1 MSGKLA
7 SILATL
13 PLIAACGGG
22 GGGGGGADG
31 DAGAP
36 VRGVTGTEIV
46 IGSQNDLSGPAGF
59 LGAEAVNG
67 ARLRFEE
74 ANAAGGIHGR
84 QIRFIVE
91 DAQYQIPRAIQAT
104 NKLVNRDNIFAMLL
118 SMGTPMNN
126 AVMETLFEA
135 GVPNLFPISGARQMV
150 EPFRPMMFTARGIYY
165 DEIRAGIRYFV
176 EERGAQSICVM
187 YQDTDYGQEI
197 LEAAQDQ
204 TEAMG
209 MTVTEVTAHRPT
221 DTEFTAAV
229 LRLRNAGCDTVM
241 MGTINRDTI
250 LIFEAARKMGWTDV
264 SFVGQNASYNKA
276 IAATASRAAEGYYAF
291 VHIAAIYGNDEMSPE
306 VARWYRSFTE
316 RFGSEPGYPA
326 IEGYRNAGILVDA
339 LELAGR
345 DLSADG
351 LMAALESMTG
361 YEDIFGYR
369 LTFGPDDHKGVDE
382 SVLTTVVDGRWVTL
396 EESVRY

>member
-1 MSGKLA
+1 MSGKLVLILFSLSLTA
-7 SILATL
+7 S
-13 PLIAACGGG
+13 CGGG
-22 GGGGGGADG
+22 DSADN
-31 DAGAP
+31 DAGAT
-36 VRGVTGTEIV
+36 VRGVTDTEIV
-46 IGSQNDLSGPAGF
+46 IGSQNDLSGPAGM
-59 LGAEAVNG
+59 LGTDAVNG

-74 ANAAGGIHGR
+74 INAAGGIHGR

-91 DAQYQIPRAIQAT
+91 DAQYQVPRAIQAT

-126 AVMETLFEA
+126 AVMQTLFDA

-150 EPFRPMMFTARGIYY
+150 APFRPMMFTARSIYY

-176 EERGAQSICVM
+176 EERGAENICVM

-197 LEAAQDQ
+197 LEAARDQ

-209 MTVTEVTAHRPT
+209 MTVAEVTAHKPT

-250 LIFEAARKMGWTDV
+250 LIFEAARKMGWTNV

-276 IAATASRAAEGYYAF
+276 IAATESGAAEGYYAF
-291 VHIAAIYGNDEMSPE
+291 VHIATIYGDDEMSPE
-306 VARWYRSFTE
+306 VGRWYESYTE
-316 RFGSEPGYPA
+316 RFGSEPGYLG

-339 LELAGR
+339 LEIAGR
-345 DLSADG
+345 DLSTER
-351 LMAALESMTG
+351 LIAALESMTDDQ
-361 YEDIFGYR
+361 DIFGYR

-396 EESVRY
+396 EESIRY

>member
-1 MSGKLA
+1 MTGKLA
-7 SILATL
+7 TVLFSL
-13 PLIAACGGG
+13 PLMAACGGG
-22 GGGGGGADG
+22 DSADSA
-31 DAGAP
+31 AGAP
-36 VRGVTGTEIV
+36 VRGVTDTEIV
-46 IGSQNDLSGPAGF
+46 IGSQNDLSGPAGL

-126 AVMETLFEA
+126 AVMDTLFEA

-165 DEIRAGIRYFV
+165 DEIRAGVRYFI
-176 EERGAQSICVM
+176 EERGAESICVM

-209 MTVTEVTAHRPT
+209 MSVTEVTAHRPT

-291 VHIAAIYGNDEMSPE
+291 VHIAAIYGNDEMTRE
-306 VARWYRSFTE
+306 VARWYRSFTD

-339 LELAGR
+339 LEMAGR

-351 LMAALESMTG
+351 LMAALESMTD

-369 LTFGPDDHKGVDE
+369 LTFGPDDHKGVGE

-396 EESVRY
+396 EESIRY

>member
-1 MSGKLA
+1 MSAKLVPVLVA
-7 SILATL
+7 LSLM
-13 PLIAACGGG
+13 AACGGG
-22 GGGGGGADG
+22 DGADIT
-31 DAGAP
+31 AGVPA
-36 VRGVTGTEIV
+36 RGVTDTEIV
-46 IGSQNDLSGPAGF
+46 IGSQNDLSGPAGL
-59 LGAEAVNG
+59 LGADAVNG

-74 ANAAGGIHGR
+74 VNAAGGIHGR
-84 QIRFIVE
+84 QIRFVVE

-150 EPFRPMMFTARGIYY
+150 VPFRPMMFTARGIYY
-165 DEIRAGIRYFV
+165 DEIRAGVRYFV

-276 IAATASRAAEGYYAF
+276 IAATESGAAEGYYAF
-291 VHIAAIYGNDEMSPE
+291 VHIAAIYAEDEMSPE

-339 LELAGR
+339 LEMAGR

-351 LMAALESMTG
+351 LMAALESMTD
-361 YEDIFGYR
+361 YEDMFGYR

-396 EESVRY
+396 EESIRY

>member
-1 MSGKLA
+1 M
-7 SILATL
+7 
-13 PLIAACGGG
+13 
-22 GGGGGGADG
+22 
-31 DAGAP
+31 
-36 VRGVTGTEIV
+36 
-46 IGSQNDLSGPAGF
+46 
-59 LGAEAVNG
+59 
-67 ARLRFEE
+67 RFEE
-74 ANAAGGIHGR
+74 VNAAGGIHGR
-84 QIRFIVE
+84 QIRFVVE

-165 DEIRAGIRYFV
+165 DEVRAGIRYFV

-250 LIFEAARKMGWTDV
+250 LIFEAARKMGWTEV

-276 IAATASRAAEGYYAF
+276 IAATASGAAEGYYAF
-291 VHIAAIYGNDEMSPE
+291 VHIAAIYGEDEMSPE

-339 LELAGR
+339 LEVAGR

-351 LMAALESMTG
+351 LMAALESMTD
-361 YEDIFGYR
+361 YEDMFGYR

-396 EESVRY
+396 EESIRY

>member
-1 MSGKLA
+1 MSAKLMPVLV
-7 SILATL
+7 SLSL
-13 PLIAACGGG
+13 MAACGGG
-22 GGGGGGADG
+22 DG
-31 DAGAP
+31 TDNTAGVPA
-36 VRGVTGTEIV
+36 RGVTDTEIV
-46 IGSQNDLSGPAGF
+46 IGSQNDLSGPAGL
-59 LGAEAVNG
+59 LGADAVNG

-74 ANAAGGIHGR
+74 VNAAGGIHGR

-118 SMGTPMNN
+118 GMGTPMNN
-126 AVMETLFEA
+126 AVMETLFDA

-150 EPFRPMMFTARGIYY
+150 VPFRPMMFTARGIYY
-165 DEIRAGIRYFV
+165 DEIRAGVRYFV
-176 EERGAQSICVM
+176 EERGARSICVM

-209 MTVTEVTAHRPT
+209 MTVSEVTAHRPT

-276 IAATASRAAEGYYAF
+276 IAATESGAAEGYYAF
-291 VHIAAIYGNDEMSPE
+291 VHIAAIYGEDEMSPE

-339 LELAGR
+339 LQMAGR

-351 LMAALESMTG
+351 LMAALESMTA

-396 EESVRY
+396 EESIRY

>member
-1 MSGKLA
+1 MSAKLVPVVV
-7 SILATL
+7 SLSL
-13 PLIAACGGG
+13 MAACGGG
-22 GGGGGGADG
+22 DG
-31 DAGAP
+31 TDNTAGVPA
-36 VRGVTGTEIV
+36 RGVTDTEIV
-46 IGSQNDLSGPAGF
+46 IGSQNDLSGPAGL
-59 LGAEAVNG
+59 LGADAVNG

-74 ANAAGGIHGR
+74 VNAAGGIHGR
-84 QIRFIVE
+84 QIRFVVE

-165 DEIRAGIRYFV
+165 DEVRAGIRYFV

-250 LIFEAARKMGWTDV
+250 LIFETARKLGWTDV

-276 IAATASRAAEGYYAF
+276 IAATESGAAEGYYAF
-291 VHIAAIYGNDEMSPE
+291 VHIAAIYGEDEMSPE

-339 LELAGR
+339 LEMAGR

-351 LMAALESMTG
+351 LMAALESMTD
-361 YEDIFGYR
+361 YEDMFGYR

-396 EESVRY
+396 EESIRY

>member
-1 MSGKLA
+1 MSAKLVPVLV
-7 SILATL
+7 SLSL
-13 PLIAACGGG
+13 MAACGGG
-22 GGGGGGADG
+22 DG
-31 DAGAP
+31 TDNTAGVPA
-36 VRGVTGTEIV
+36 RGVTDTEIV
-46 IGSQNDLSGPAGF
+46 IGSQNDLSGPAGL
-59 LGAEAVNG
+59 LGADAVDG

-74 ANAAGGIHGR
+74 VNAAGGIHGR
-84 QIRFIVE
+84 QIRFVVE

-165 DEIRAGIRYFV
+165 DEVRAGIRYFV

-276 IAATASRAAEGYYAF
+276 IAATESGAAEGYYAF
-291 VHIAAIYGNDEMSPE
+291 VHIAAIYGEDEMSPE

-339 LELAGR
+339 LEMAGR

-351 LMAALESMTG
+351 LMAALESMTD

-396 EESVRY
+396 EESIRY

>member
-1 MSGKLA
+1 MGNETAGISPGGLNSGVDHDRQTGDRSVFSAIDGCLRQRGQRD
-7 SILATL
+7 S
-13 PLIAACGGG
+13 AAGT
-22 GGGGGGADG
+22 
-31 DAGAP
+31 P
-36 VRGVTGTEIV
+36 VRGVTDTEIV
-46 IGSQNDLSGPAGF
+46 IGSQNDLSGPAGL

-104 NKLVNRDNIFAMLL
+104 NKLVNRDSIFAMLL

-126 AVMETLFEA
+126 AVMDTLFEA
-135 GVPNLFPISGARQMV
+135 GVPKPLPHIRRPGKWWS
-150 EPFRPMMFTARGIYY
+150 PFRPMMFTARGIYY
-165 DEIRAGIRYFV
+165 DEIRAGVRYFI
-176 EERGAQSICVM
+176 EERGAESICVM

-209 MTVTEVTAHRPT
+209 MSVTEVTAHRPT

-264 SFVGQNASYNKA
+264 SFCRTKRLLQQGDRRDCQQGRGRLLRF
-276 IAATASRAAEGYYAF
+276 RAYCR
-291 VHIAAIYGNDEMSPE
+291 HL
-306 VARWYRSFTE
+306 RQ
-316 RFGSEPGYPA
+316 
-326 IEGYRNAGILVDA
+326 
-339 LELAGR
+339 
-345 DLSADG
+345 
-351 LMAALESMTG
+351 
-361 YEDIFGYR
+361 
-369 LTFGPDDHKGVDE
+369 
-382 SVLTTVVDGRWVTL
+382 
-396 EESVRY
+396 

>member
-1 MSGKLA
+1 MSAKLVPVLV
-7 SILATL
+7 SFSLM
-13 PLIAACGGG
+13 AACGGG
-22 GGGGGGADG
+22 DG
-31 DAGAP
+31 TENTVGVPA
-36 VRGVTGTEIV
+36 RGVTDTEIV
-46 IGSQNDLSGPAGF
+46 IGSQNDLSGPAGL
-59 LGAEAVNG
+59 LGADAVDG

-74 ANAAGGIHGR
+74 VNAAGGIHGR
-84 QIRFIVE
+84 QIRFVVE

-126 AVMETLFEA
+126 AVMETLFDA

-165 DEIRAGIRYFV
+165 DEIRAGVRYFV

-250 LIFEAARKMGWTDV
+250 LIFEAARMMGWTDV

-276 IAATASRAAEGYYAF
+276 IAATASGAAEGYYAF
-291 VHIAAIYGNDEMSPE
+291 VHIAAIYGEDEMSPE

-326 IEGYRNAGILVDA
+326 VEGYRNAGILVDA
-339 LELAGR
+339 LEMAGR

-351 LMAALESMTG
+351 LMAALESMTD
-361 YEDIFGYR
+361 YEDMFGYR

-396 EESVRY
+396 EESIRY

>member
-1 MSGKLA
+1 MSARLA
-7 SILATL
+7 PILFSL
-13 PLIAACGGG
+13 PLLAACGGG
-22 GGGGGGADG
+22 DSVDS
-31 DAGAP
+31 DAGIP
-36 VRGVTGTEIV
+36 VRGVSDTEIV
-46 IGSQNDLSGPAGF
+46 IGSQNDLSGPAGL
-59 LGAEAVNG
+59 LGADAVNG

-118 SMGTPMNN
+118 GMGTPMNN

-165 DEIRAGIRYFV
+165 DEVRAGIRYFV
-176 EERGAQSICVM
+176 EERGAESICVM

-209 MTVTEVTAHRPT
+209 MAVTEYTAHRPT

-229 LRLRNAGCDTVM
+229 LRLRNAGCDTVL

-250 LIFEAARKMGWTDV
+250 LIFDAARKMGWTDV

-276 IAATASRAAEGYYAF
+276 IAAAESGAAEGYYAF
-291 VHIAAIYGNDEMSPE
+291 VHIAAIYGDDEMSPE

-339 LELAGR
+339 LEMAGR

-351 LMAALESMTG
+351 LMAALESMTD
-361 YEDIFGYR
+361 YQDIFGYR
-369 LTFGPDDHKGVDE
+369 LTFGPNDHKGVDE
-382 SVLTTVVDGRWVTL
+382 SVLTTVVNGRWVTL
-396 EESVRY
+396 EESIRY

>member
-1 MSGKLA
+1 MSAKLVPVLV
-7 SILATL
+7 SLSL
-13 PLIAACGGG
+13 MAACGGG
-22 GGGGGGADG
+22 DG
-31 DAGAP
+31 DDNLAGVPA
-36 VRGVTGTEIV
+36 RGVTDTEIV
-46 IGSQNDLSGPAGF
+46 IGSQNDLSGPAGL

-74 ANAAGGIHGR
+74 VNAAGGIHGR
-84 QIRFIVE
+84 EIRFVVE

-135 GVPNLFPISGARQMV
+135 GVPNVFPISGARQMV
-150 EPFRPMMFTARGIYY
+150 VPFRPMMFTARGIYY
-165 DEIRAGIRYFV
+165 DETRAGVRYFV

-276 IAATASRAAEGYYAF
+276 IAATESGAAEGYYAF
-291 VHIAAIYGNDEMSPE
+291 VHIAAIYGEDEKSPE

-339 LELAGR
+339 LEMAGR
-345 DLSADG
+345 DLSAGG
-351 LMAALESMTG
+351 LMAALESLTD

-396 EESVRY
+396 EESIRY

>member
-7 SILATL
+7 SILFSL
-13 PLIAACGGG
+13 PLMAACGGG
-22 GGGGGGADG
+22 DSADN
-31 DAGAP
+31 AVGAP
-36 VRGVTGTEIV
+36 VRGVTDTEIV
-46 IGSQNDLSGPAGF
+46 IGTQNDLSGPAGL

-209 MTVTEVTAHRPT
+209 MSVTEVTAHRPT

-291 VHIAAIYGNDEMSPE
+291 VHIAAIYGNDEMTRE
-306 VARWYRSFTE
+306 VARWYRSFTD

-339 LELAGR
+339 LEMAGR

-351 LMAALESMTG
+351 LMAALESMTD
-361 YEDIFGYR
+361 YVDIFGYR

-396 EESVRY
+396 EESIRY

>member
-7 SILATL
+7 TILFSL
-13 PLIAACGGG
+13 PLMAACGGG
-22 GGGGGGADG
+22 DSADS

-46 IGSQNDLSGPAGF
+46 IGTQNDLSGPAGL

-74 ANAAGGIHGR
+74 ANAAGGIHER

-126 AVMETLFEA
+126 AVMDTLFEA

-165 DEIRAGIRYFV
+165 DEIRAGVRYFV

-250 LIFEAARKMGWTDV
+250 LIFETARKMGWTDV
-264 SFVGQNASYNKA
+264 SFVRQNASYNKA
-276 IAATASRAAEGYYAF
+276 IAATESGASEGYYAF
-291 VHIAAIYGNDEMSPE
+291 VHIAAIYGDDDMSPE

>member
-1 MSGKLA
+1 MSGRIAPVLV
-7 SILATL
+7 SLSLT
-13 PLIAACGGG
+13 AACGGG
-22 GGGGGGADG
+22 DGADNT
-31 DAGAP
+31 AGVP
-36 VRGVTGTEIV
+36 VRGVTDTEIV
-46 IGSQNDLSGPAGF
+46 IGSQNDLSGPAGL
-59 LGAEAVNG
+59 LGADAVNG

-126 AVMETLFEA
+126 AVMDTLFEA

-150 EPFRPMMFTARGIYY
+150 EPFRPMMFTARGA
-165 DEIRAGIRYFV
+165 E
-176 EERGAQSICVM
+176 SICVM

-209 MTVTEVTAHRPT
+209 MSVTEVTAHRPT

-291 VHIAAIYGNDEMSPE
+291 VHIAAIYGNDEMSRE
-306 VARWYRSFTE
+306 VARWYRSFTD

-339 LELAGR
+339 LEMAGR
-345 DLSADG
+345 NLSADG
-351 LMAALESMTG
+351 LMAALEAMTD

-396 EESVRY
+396 EESIRY

>member
-1 MSGKLA
+1 MSGKLVP
-7 SILATL
+7 ILFSL
-13 PLIAACGGG
+13 PLMAACGGG
-22 GGGGGGADG
+22 DSADS

-36 VRGVTGTEIV
+36 VRGVTDTEIV
-46 IGSQNDLSGPAGF
+46 IGTQNDLSGPAGL

-84 QIRFIVE
+84 QVRFIVE

-165 DEIRAGIRYFV
+165 DEIRAGVRYFV

-221 DTEFTAAV
+221 DTEFTAAI

-250 LIFEAARKMGWTDV
+250 LIFETARKMGWTDV

-276 IAATASRAAEGYYAF
+276 IAATESGASEGYYAF
-291 VHIAAIYGNDEMSPE
+291 VHIAAIYGDDEMSPE